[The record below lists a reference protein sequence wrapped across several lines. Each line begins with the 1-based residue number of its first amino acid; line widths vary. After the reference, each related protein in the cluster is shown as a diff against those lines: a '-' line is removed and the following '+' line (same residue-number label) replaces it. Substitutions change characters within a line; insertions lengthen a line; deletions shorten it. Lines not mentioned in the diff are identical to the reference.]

1 MLREMDKMGTPEQ
14 VRDQAL
20 CMFARLQGLNKNT
33 AMTVQFLKTEVVKV
47 YKRINI
53 VEVKFK
59 GWVWEV
65 PFCLVDPPTI
75 VVSGKRTTNS
85 VYKR

>member
-33 AMTVQFLKTEVVKV
+33 AMTVDSSKQK
-47 YKRINI
+47 
-53 VEVKFK
+53 
-59 GWVWEV
+59 W
-65 PFCLVDPPTI
+65 
-75 VVSGKRTTNS
+75 
-85 VYKR
+85 

>member
-1 MLREMDKMGTPEQ
+1 MDVLAEH
-14 VRDQAL
+14 RAD
-20 CMFARLQGLNKNT
+20 R
-33 AMTVQFLKTEVVKV
+33 QFLKTEVVKV
-47 YKRINI
+47 CKRMNA

-85 VYKR
+85 VCKR